1 MSAVALPP
9 AALPDTSTTFG
20 AVRQRMRVLID
31 QAMHARYGAPP
42 PEPGDE
48 ATDPDEAAI
57 AIALICAAHF

>member
-1 MSAVALPP
+1 
-9 AALPDTSTTFG
+9 
-20 AVRQRMRVLID
+20 MRVLID
-31 QAMHARYGAPP
+31 QAMHARHGAPP